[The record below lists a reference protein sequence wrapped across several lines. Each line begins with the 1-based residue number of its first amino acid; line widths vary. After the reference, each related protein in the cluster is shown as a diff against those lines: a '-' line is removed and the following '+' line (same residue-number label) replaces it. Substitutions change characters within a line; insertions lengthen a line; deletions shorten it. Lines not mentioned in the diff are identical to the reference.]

1 MTNWFHPLCVQAASF
16 ATLTASSTS
25 TRIEAFLPAW
35 MTERLVFGVSWW
47 KVLGIALA
55 VLLGLLLRAVV
66 TWLVARWG
74 RRMLRL
80 RPDGPAAVLVERA
93 AQPIGTLA
101 MAGFFWWV
109 APLFGLGSWLGRV
122 VEVALRIVAAGA
134 GVMLAYRAVDVFS
147 AVLQKRAEKTESKL
161 DDVLVP
167 LLRKSMKVVVVVL
180 GAIFVLQNLDVDVG
194 SLLAG
199 ASLGGLAFTLAAKD
213 TVANFFGAVNI
224 LTDQPFGVGDWV
236 VIDGRHEGIVEEVGI
251 RSTRIRTFY
260 NSLLTIPNAKVADAA
275 VDNYGARRY
284 RRTYVKIGVRYDTTP
299 EQMEAFCEGIRA
311 IIQANPHTRKDYY
324 EVHFSGFG
332 DFALEV
338 MLYFFFEVPTWS
350 DELRERH
357 NVFLDVMR
365 LAQRLGI
372 DFAFPTQTLHLE
384 QVAQP
389 SPPPSRRPP
398 SSEELKAAVLDFA
411 PGGAA
416 VRPGGLRITEDGFY
430 AVVKRSGSEG

>member
-1 MTNWFHPLCVQAASF
+1 M
-16 ATLTASSTS
+16 
-25 TRIEAFLPAW
+25 
-35 MTERLVFGVSWW
+35 
-47 KVLGIALA
+47 
-55 VLLGLLLRAVV
+55 
-66 TWLVARWG
+66 
-74 RRMLRL
+74 
-80 RPDGPAAVLVERA
+80 
-93 AQPIGTLA
+93 
-101 MAGFFWWV
+101 
-109 APLFGLGSWLGRV
+109 
-122 VEVALRIVAAGA
+122 ALRILAASA
-134 GVMLAYRAVDVFS
+134 GVLLAYRAVDVFS
-147 AVLQKRAEKTESKL
+147 AMLQKRAEKTESKL

-167 LLRKSMKVVVVVL
+167 LVRKSLKVVVVVL
-180 GAIFVLQNLDVDVG
+180 GVIFVLQNLNVDVG

-236 VIDGRHEGIVEEVGI
+236 VIDGKHEGIVEEVGI

-260 NSLLTIPNAKVADAA
+260 NSLLTIPNAAVANVA

-311 IIQANPHTRKDYY
+311 ILRANPHTRKDYY
-324 EVHFSGFG
+324 EVHFAGFG

-338 MLYFFFEVPTWS
+338 MVYFFFEVPTWS

-357 NVFLDVMR
+357 NIFLDIMR
-365 LAQRLGI
+365 LAERLGV

-389 SPPPSRRPP
+389 TPSPARRVPSR
-398 SSEELKAAVLDFA
+398 EELQAAVLDFA
-411 PGGAA
+411 PGGKA
-416 VRPGGLRITEDGFY
+416 VRPGGLRITDDGFY
-430 AVVKRSGSEG
+430 ASVKRSGSES

>member
-1 MTNWFHPLCVQAASF
+1 MTSWLHVAWAQTESIALLAASPRS
-16 ATLTASSTS
+16 A
-25 TRIEAFLPAW
+25 RIEAALPAW
-35 MTERLVFGVSWW
+35 MTERVAFGVSWW

-55 VLLGLLLRAVV
+55 ILLGLVLRAVV

-74 RRMLRL
+74 RRVLRL

-101 MAGFFWWV
+101 MAAFFWWV
-109 APLFGLGSWLGRV
+109 VPLFDLGSWIGRV

-134 GVMLAYRAVDVFS
+134 GVMLAYRAVDVLS
-147 AVLQKRAEKTESKL
+147 AVLQKRAEQTESKL

-167 LLRKSMKVVVVVL
+167 LIRKSLKVVVVVL

-199 ASLGGLAFTLAAKD
+199 ASLGGLAFTLAAKE
-213 TVANFFGAVNI
+213 TVANFFGAINI

-236 VIDGRHEGIVEEVGI
+236 VVDGKHEGIVEEVGI

-284 RRTYVKIGVRYDTTP
+284 RRTYVKLGVRYDTTP

-324 EVHFSGFG
+324 EVHFAGFG

-357 NVFLDVMR
+357 NVFLDIVR

-372 DFAFPTQTLHLE
+372 DFAFPTQTLHVE

-389 SPPPSRRPP
+389 SPAPSRRPP
-398 SSEELKAAVLDFA
+398 SAEELKAVVLDFA
-411 PGGAA
+411 PGGAS
-416 VRPGGLRITEDGFY
+416 VRSGGIRITDDGFY
-430 AVVKRSGSEG
+430 ASIKRSGSEG